1 MPRGRRLRLAL
12 LGLAGLVVLC
22 VAALGASA
30 ALDRPARVVT
40 LPSTVVGTKQEV
52 WDTLTDFAAYEEWNP
67 VVTEASGEA
76 REGGELDLEVRLPG
90 HDPESLEAKVLIF
103 RPERKL
109 RWQDRLVLPG
119 VRDWEYEFVLEPV
132 EGGHVRIVQLLRIEG
147 LLAPF
152 ADTAAARE
160 ALELQAEALVARLA
174 EAQR

>member
-1 MPRGRRLRLAL
+1 MLRGRRLRLAL
-12 LGLAGLVVLC
+12 LGLAGLVALC

-40 LPSTVVGTKQEV
+40 LTSTVEGTKQDA
-52 WDTLTDFAAYEEWNP
+52 WRALTGFDAYSEWNP
-67 VVTEASGEA
+67 VFTEASGEA
-76 REGGELDLEVRLPG
+76 REGGKLELVAALPG
-90 HDPESLEAKVLIF
+90 HDPETLDAKILIF

-119 VRDWEYEFVLEPV
+119 VRDWEYEFVLDPV
-132 EGGHVRIVQLLRIEG
+132 EGGRVRVVQLLRIEG

-152 ADTAAARE
+152 ADTDAARE
-160 ALELQAEALVARLA
+160 ALELQANALAARLA

>member
-1 MPRGRRLRLAL
+1 VPRPLRFAVLAL
-12 LGLAGLVVLC
+12 TGLAVAALV
-22 VAALGASA
+22 ALGASA

-40 LPSTVVGTKQEV
+40 LTSTVDGPKRAV
-52 WDTLTDFAAYEEWNP
+52 WETLTDFDAYAGWNP

-76 REGGELDLEVRLPG
+76 VEGSDLRLVVVLPG
-90 HDPESLEAKVLIF
+90 HDPESLDAKVLIA

-132 EGGHVRIVQLLRIEG
+132 GNGRVRIVQVLHVEG

-152 ADTAAARE
+152 ADTEAARE
-160 ALELQAEALVARLA
+160 ALRRQARALADRLA
-174 EAQR
+174 SP